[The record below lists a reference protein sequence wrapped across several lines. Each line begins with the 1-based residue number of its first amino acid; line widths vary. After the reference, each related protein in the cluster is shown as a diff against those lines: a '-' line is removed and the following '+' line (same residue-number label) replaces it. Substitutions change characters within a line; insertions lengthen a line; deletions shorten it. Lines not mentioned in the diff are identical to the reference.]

1 MFQTCPNP
9 ALESGTGSGLPMRGQ
24 SPHGAGAAGAPL
36 LFIRSGRVNRPGVKV
51 SPEAKRLASRLT
63 TTVTVSAPAPSPA
76 PESGT
81 GSGLPMRGQSPH
93 GAGAAGAP
101 LLFIRSG
108 RVNRPGVK
116 VSPEA
121 KRLVSRLTTTVTVSA
136 PAPSP
141 ALESGT
147 GFWPA
152 NAWSI
157 SPQRRRCGGPAVLHP
172 LGASKSPRRQGFA
185 GGETLGIEIDH
196 DGHCFSTGPFSRT

>member
-9 ALESGTGSGLPMRGQ
+9 AL
-24 SPHGAGAAGAPL
+24 
-36 LFIRSGRVNRPGVKV
+36 
-51 SPEAKRLASRLT
+51 
-63 TTVTVSAPAPSPA
+63 
-76 PESGT
+76 ESGT

-147 GFWPA
+147 DSGLPVRGQSPHGAGAAGAPLLFIRSGRVNRPGVKVSPEAKRLVSRLTTMVTVSAPA
-152 NAWSI
+152 P
-157 SPQRRRCGGPAVLHP
+157 SPVPESGTGSGRLMRGQSPHSAGAAGAP
-172 LGASKSPRRQGFA
+172 LLFIRSGRVNRPGVKVSPEAKRLVSRLTTSSSA
-185 GGETLGIEIDH
+185 RGE
-196 DGHCFSTGPFSRT
+196 